1 MFNIKYNKLQSGA
14 LALLA
19 MLGISSASGQT
30 TPKPAYPTPG
40 YAWAKNAA
48 ELYAAVDRANNSGAN
63 PYYIR
68 LYGSE
73 TIKLTK
79 PIELTK
85 GKKYVFWKKSGTAK
99 KIIDGQYG
107 TPFLATRN
115 GGNPGQPYP
124 EAGYRGNPRG
134 QSVDLFNIQ
143 IFKCRN
149 FVNRQSGDGRGTQ
162 KWPGGG
168 AISINFADVRL
179 VDCTFLNNQAVWPA
193 NRRGEEACSEIVS
206 GGAVRTS
213 GGSLKV
219 WNCFFQ
225 NNIGLTGGAVHTRYA
240 DAECYNTGFNN
251 NGARGGID
259 AFYSGTLDWNTE
271 GGAWRV
277 DEAKTTGGKTFVFRD
292 SYFNNNWTESLV
304 PLGVNMGIARN
315 YNSSRNKRPPNE
327 AQNGIAF
334 NIWCKNRV
342 GGSNTA
348 ILDMRR
354 CNFTGNKRGH
364 VAAVRINDV
373 TNWNP
378 IVMNGCN
385 FWNNGSA
392 DNKDYRDN
400 NQYPLPNAV
409 NDKTR
414 FIVWNRNGSAWES
427 FSGSTIHSGNVFRN
441 WSPTGYG
448 AD

>member
-124 EAGYRGNPRG
+124 EAGY
-134 QSVDLFNIQ
+134 
-143 IFKCRN
+143 
-149 FVNRQSGDGRGTQ
+149 Q

-277 DEAKTTGGKTFVFRD
+277 DEAKTTGGKTF
-292 SYFNNNWTESLV
+292 
-304 PLGVNMGIARN
+304 GVNMGIARN